1 MRGSAFAHHSLA
13 KVDFE
18 FYFFDSI
25 CFRLPITKK
34 KKAVQFSNSIF
45 PFYLLV
51 FSTFRIHDLLF
62 ILFISTSYLFFSSTW
77 YFFYFDRLFR
87 ILDLVFIQLDSFTP
101 FGRLFVFSI
110 SYFMMWIFCPQRNA
124 IHVRNPCDIPATNRT
139 ENHTW
144 FTRAI
149 LKLQLECD
157 KNCIELPRQKSP
169 V

>member
-124 IHVRNPCDIPATNRT
+124 IAKAAFAYHLSEKC
-139 ENHTW
+139 
-144 FTRAI
+144 FS
-149 LKLQLECD
+149 L
-157 KNCIELPRQKSP
+157 S
-169 V
+169 